1 MSSKG
6 LKGDPRST
14 KWTPSSLLEAL
25 SMSFD
30 DLEAYAYINGGDVI
44 LRQEYELL
52 ILKIPSYLS
61 RRDFAVYVNNLGGT
75 AFICKNGLGFIL
87 PTVTGIMIS
96 FYSQVIHTEK
106 NYKYMAIEPLGIVN
120 RSDAIETC
128 P

>member
-1 MSSKG
+1 
-6 LKGDPRST
+6 
-14 KWTPSSLLEAL
+14 
-25 SMSFD
+25 MSFD

-61 RRDFAVYVNNLGGT
+61 RRDFAVYISNLGGT
-75 AFICKNGLGFIL
+75 AFICRNGLGFVL
-87 PTVTGIMIS
+87 PTITGIMIS

-106 NYKYMAIEPLGIVN
+106 NYKYIAIEPLGIVN
-120 RSDAIETC
+120 RGDTIDVC